1 MPPSSQTE
9 VHMRRL
15 LLLTAACLAAA
26 SILLPSVLHAAAGSI
41 TVLNPSG
48 MRDDG
53 SFVDEAL
60 KQGMDERKIAIP
72 RRAND
77 FPRGSK
83 EIVKINKDA
92 AAEINSLFYH
102 RGWTDGLPI
111 VPPTPELVE
120 AMLQGSD
127 LEPDFVI
134 ANIDP
139 MGGQA
144 TIEKIAINAVM
155 AGCEPAHMPIL
166 VAAVEAITQPEA
178 DLRGSATTT
187 SPDAPML
194 IVSGPMVKELG
205 INDGANTFGR
215 GTKANA
221 VISRAFHL
229 ILQNVGGNWPGV
241 TDMSC
246 IGQPGD
252 FVMFMAENTTAAP
265 EWGPLH
271 STQGVPAR
279 SNAVTVLAA
288 EGYHGILGIGQ
299 SSERFLELVADKIRS
314 DNWAYRK
321 AVLLVI
327 ANDTAEQL
335 VKDGWNRD
343 SIEKFIREKAQ
354 VPLADFKKYFVGTG
368 ADLGRGIPAWVT
380 EEKDGKKMVPRPF
393 FDKLIILVAGGI
405 GEKSMVIPIWHQGK
419 VISREVRL
427 PYNWQDIIANTEDS
441 PTTHKK

>member
-1 MPPSSQTE
+1 MK
-9 VHMRRL
+9 RL
-15 LLLTAACLAAA
+15 LLLTAVALAAVSFIVPPA
-26 SILLPSVLHAAAGSI
+26 VQAAAQTI

-48 MRDDG
+48 LRENG
-53 SFVDEAL
+53 SFVDESL
-60 KQGMDERKIAIP
+60 KQGMLERKIPVP
-72 RRAND
+72 RKANE
-77 FPRGSK
+77 FPRQGK
-83 EIVKINKDA
+83 ETIKTKNDA
-92 AAEINSLFYH
+92 ATEVNKLFYH

-111 VPPTPELVE
+111 VPPTPERVN
-120 AMLQGSD
+120 AMLEGSD

-134 ANIDP
+134 AVIDP
-139 MGGQA
+139 MGGEA
-144 TIEKIAINAVM
+144 TVEKIAVNAVM

-166 VAAVEAITQPEA
+166 IAAVEAVTNPDA

-194 IVSGPMVKELG
+194 IVSGSMVKDLG

-215 GTKANA
+215 GNKASAA
-221 VISRAFHL
+221 VSRAFHL

-271 STQGVPAR
+271 GTLGVPASR
-279 SNAVTVLAA
+279 NAVTVVTA

-299 SSERFLELVADKIRS
+299 TPERFLELAADKIRS

-321 AVLLVI
+321 GILLVV

-335 VKDGWNRD
+335 VKDGWTRD
-343 SIEKFIREKAQ
+343 SIEAFIRERAV
-354 VPLADFKKYFVGTG
+354 VPLPEFKKYFVGTG
-368 ADLGRGIPAWVT
+368 ADLGRDVPDWVAKET
-380 EEKDGKKMVPRPF
+380 DNSKMVPRPF
-393 FDKLIILVAGGI
+393 FDKLLILVAGGV
-405 GEKSMVIPIWHQGK
+405 GEKSMVIPLWAKGK
-419 VISREVRL
+419 AVSREVRL
-427 PYNWQDIIANTEDS
+427 PYNWQDLIKDTEDS
-441 PTTHKK
+441 PLSEKK